1 MEASW
6 SSTSSNHRSSAASPV
21 CAFASRSHDGV

>member
-6 SSTSSNHRSSAASPV
+6 SSTSSNRSSSAASLD
-21 CAFASRSHDGV
+21 CAFASRLRNGA